1 MWNWYS
7 VLWLYRAP
15 NTTKTGSIEVHA
27 FNYQDLSNL
36 VWLTDKIVLAK
47 FSRIGICQTLN
58 GFILAGKFFLLFK
71 SDKCRILVHVLPN
84 VLAYVDCI
92 VYTISSYCWWFKWN
106 DCLSLNVWNVNI
118 SSIINLNISS
128 HSSKWLDSLHSSKC
142 HSLYMYK
149 QKIQL
154 NFNNMQE
161 TFSVNWMA
169 WLLYVT
175 QTEIIQNRK

>member
-36 VWLTDKIVLAK
+36 VWLTDKIVLV
-47 FSRIGICQTLN
+47 
-58 GFILAGKFFLLFK
+58 KFFSHRNLSNFEWVYSRRQILFTFK

-142 HSLYMYK
+142 H
-149 QKIQL
+149 
-154 NFNNMQE
+154 
-161 TFSVNWMA
+161 V
-169 WLLYVT
+169 
-175 QTEIIQNRK
+175 